1 MKIVHRLSALVLVAS
16 IVAAGVVH
24 AASITQPGLPN
35 SSAVKNATAK
45 TTIPKAM
52 TLRAAGTGQDTGTS
66 CVDVACGTSSCIC
79 FTGNGSLTS
88 TGTGFGNATYTYEV
102 SCDTSA
108 PLSNGAGGIFAG
120 CAGFFNMTTPKGDV
134 VDFDL
139 QGFVGDTHNFNG
151 MGGISGSFLVSS
163 GTGSYSTAIGAG
175 TFAIASPLTASAA
188 TVSMNGVFTK

>member
-66 CVDVACGTSSCIC
+66 CVDVACGTSFCIC
-79 FTGNGSLTS
+79 FTGSGSLTS
-88 TGTGFGNATYTYEV
+88 TGTGFGNATYIYEL

-108 PLSNGAGGIFAG
+108 PQQWCRWDFGGL
-120 CAGFFNMTTPKGDV
+120 CR
-134 VDFDL
+134 
-139 QGFVGDTHNFNG
+139 
-151 MGGISGSFLVSS
+151 
-163 GTGSYSTAIGAG
+163 
-175 TFAIASPLTASAA
+175 
-188 TVSMNGVFTK
+188 VFRRDNAERRRG